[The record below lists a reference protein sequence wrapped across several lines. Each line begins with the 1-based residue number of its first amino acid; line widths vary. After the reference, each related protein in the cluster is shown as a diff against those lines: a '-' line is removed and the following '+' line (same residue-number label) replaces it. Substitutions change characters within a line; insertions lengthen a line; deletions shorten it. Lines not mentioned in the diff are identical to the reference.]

1 MPSNHFLLKNFS
13 VLVSSPFPC
22 LYMTQIESKINLFL
36 VWHSVIDIK
45 LADKCAATH
54 TQQFLSMQFDILKL
68 RGASTAIVITQTSPE
83 NLKVILLFIDH
94 HPLWTQCLDVK
105 KKLILLYT
113 LFSVNISNFM
123 T

>member
-1 MPSNHFLLKNFS
+1 
-13 VLVSSPFPC
+13 
-22 LYMTQIESKINLFL
+22 MTQIESKINLFL